1 MICYKVT
8 RLVAAATEEQGARYE
23 SCKIEDGPVTSY
35 ALGMWSEA
43 PEWMAKWGYHLLVFE
58 RFEDARHWVNLN
70 DWVILECECEGEVD
84 RLPVMLYWHSS
95 HRWKERLER
104 GDGLRDLEE
113 VGRGWP
119 QGTRMFKRVKPMR
132 EV

>member
-1 MICYKVT
+1 MTCYKVV
-8 RLVAAATEEQGARYE
+8 RLVEKAAGEQGARYE

-35 ALGMWSEA
+35 ALETWSEA
-43 PEWMAKWGYHLLVFE
+43 PGWMANRGYHLLVFDTLK
-58 RFEDARHWVNLN
+58 DAKFWTNLN
-70 DWVILECECEGEVD
+70 DWVILECECEEEAD

-104 GDGLRDLEE
+104 GDGLRDLEDS
-113 VGRGWP
+113 GRRWP
-119 QGTRMFKRVKPMR
+119 DGTRMFKRVRPLR